1 MMNPTKALDKQII
14 VILLISVLFVATYA
28 HSDVAPPPATL
39 TYKGIE
45 FILIPAGVFE
55 MGSTKAEID
64 AAFESAKLRSSTL
77 ERQVFAAEAP
87 KHTVHLDA
95 YYISKYEITNA
106 QYRAFVEATGH
117 KPPYD
122 RKEKRQMWDVPEFAH
137 PNQPISGVTWF
148 DAAAF
153 CDWSGVKLPTEA
165 QWEKAARGTDR
176 RKYPWGNTA
185 PNRKTTAFGKNVAYP
200 VEVGSYPQDISPYGV
215 MDMGGNVSEWCRD
228 GYNASFYR
236 YSPLKNPLYTARTR
250 RNAARSIRGGAYNY
264 STVYLRS
271 ALRTRL
277 AADMSFRGIG
287 FRVVYIPPSQ

>member
-1 MMNPTKALDKQII
+1 MMKLTNHKRMII
-14 VILLISVLFVATYA
+14 ILFISFLSASTLS
-28 HSDVAPPPATL
+28 HSDVESLRPTL
-39 TYKGIE
+39 THKGIE

-64 AAFESAKLRSSTL
+64 AAFESANLRSSTL

-95 YYISKYEITNA
+95 YYISKYEITNV

-122 RKEKRQMWDVPEFAH
+122 RKEKRWIWDVPEFSH
-137 PNQPISGVTWF
+137 PNRPVSGVTWF

-185 PNRKTTAFGKNVAYP
+185 PNRRMAAFGKNVAHP
-200 VEVGSYPQDISPYGV
+200 VEVGSYPQDMSPYGV
-215 MDMGGNVSEWCRD
+215 MDMAGNVSEWCRD

-236 YSPLKNPLYTARTR
+236 YSPLKNPLYIARSR

-277 AADMSFRGIG
+277 PANMSFRGIG
-287 FRVVYIPPSQ
+287 FRVVYIPPSR